1 MKKLLLIFL
10 MILAACGKSKPNP
23 EIPQEVLA
31 ELQTNK
37 QAMFNMSGEINWYV
51 DDNLKGRTEKM
62 KAGDTLL
69 IYINSNGGMVDAAES
84 IMNTMSGFKTICV
97 ADTAMSAAFEIYEA
111 CTVRVYLDRTLLMTH
126 HHSISFGNG
135 TIPVTEAFLAGLEGF
150 VQETYLLKRAANRM
164 GMTHAELLENIQKNN
179 GEWYIYGKDIV
190 KYRAADYHIQDNQLK
205 KNK

>member
-10 MILAACGKSKPNP
+10 MILSACGKSKPNP

-31 ELQTNK
+31 ELQTSK
-37 QAMFNMSGEINWYV
+37 QVMFNMSGEINWYI
-51 DDNLKGRTEKM
+51 DDNLKDRTEKM

-84 IMNTMSGFKTICV
+84 IINTMSGFKTICV
-97 ADTAMSAAFEIYEA
+97 ADTAMSAAFEIYQT
-111 CTVRVYLDRTLLMTH
+111 CTIRVYIDRTLLMTH
-126 HHSISFGNG
+126 HHSISFENG
-135 TIPVTEAFLAGLEGF
+135 SISVTEVFLAGLEGF

-164 GMTHAELLENIQKNN
+164 KMTHAELLENIQKNN

-190 KYRAADYHIQDNQLK
+190 KYRAADYHIQDGQLK
-205 KNK
+205 KAK